1 MLKERLPW
9 IYNKR
14 YDVDLKK
21 GLYTFR
27 ALKIVEKIC
36 LSACL
41 FERQDYKR
49 LTSFSRDFK
58 FGIKIY
64 VNYPPIKFFSNIGF
78 TSK

>member
-41 FERQDYKR
+41 FERQIR
-49 LTSFSRDFK
+49 H
-58 FGIKIY
+58 
-64 VNYPPIKFFSNIGF
+64 
-78 TSK
+78 